1 MFQVDSKSWRSC
13 KWCRFQKCLS
23 SGLKPN
29 WVLDKT
35 QRKRRHLRTVQQ
47 VASNQPNASNHK
59 TSHQDQDQFR
69 SLVTGTVSTM
79 ADSMLQEEYLKF
91 YENQLD
97 FVSFSLSR
105 ATMLF
110 TLILQVPHN
119 IERHFNPPSPKKF
132 ISKILLVFIIF

>member
-23 SGLKPN
+23 SGLKPS

-47 VASNQPNASNHK
+47 VASNQQIASNHK

>member
-23 SGLKPN
+23 SGLKPS

>member
-23 SGLKPN
+23 SGLKPS

-132 ISKILLVFIIF
+132 ISKRLLVFIIF